1 MKINF
6 AAIKFLPSLS
16 SEPVVIE
23 DINKQIADVIWQ
35 RKEVAAGKFALK
47 LYDNPEVEV
56 DETEMG
62 YIREAVGEFRQ
73 WVSGPIL
80 EAMGD

>member
-6 AAIKFLPSLS
+6 SSIKFRPSLS

-35 RKEVAAGKFALK
+35 RKEVAAGKFALR

-56 DETEMG
+56 DETEKG

-73 WVSGPIL
+73 WVAAPIL